1 MNRLMYLALAAMAL
15 AQITTTQA
23 AANLLANPGFETDAV
38 FGAEPSP
45 FVTDW
50 SAFNGM
56 STASADLA
64 PVRSGVGSLWAPGFG
79 AFSVPVAF
87 QNFPANPGEIWDL
100 QGYFLT
106 PETLPADATNALLKI
121 VWNDELGAAI
131 QAGEVLIGTDDG
143 PDFPGVASVPRLNST
158 SAPNTWH
165 FTQVRA
171 VAPPGTA
178 SVDLFAIFVDPT
190 DAGTAYFDDLVGTM
204 ITEEPLFGDYN
215 NNDVV
220 DAADYTVWRNN
231 LNTNFVLPN
240 RDPANTGNV
249 SNDDYAVWKKNFGM
263 SQLGGGSVAGTG
275 VPEPTSLL
283 MATVFLSCWGA
294 LRRKK

>member
-1 MNRLMYLALAAMAL
+1 M
-15 AQITTTQA
+15 
-23 AANLLANPGFETDAV
+23 
-38 FGAEPSP
+38 
-45 FVTDW
+45 
-50 SAFNGM
+50 
-56 STASADLA
+56 
-64 PVRSGVGSLWAPGFG
+64 PGFG
-79 AFSVPVAF
+79 GFSVPGAF
-87 QNFPANPGEIWDL
+87 QTFPANPGETWDL

-106 PETLPADATNALLKI
+106 PETLPADDTNALLKI

-131 QAGEVLIGTDDG
+131 RPVEILIGTDDG
-143 PDFPGVASVPRLNST
+143 PDFPGVASVPRLDET

-165 FTQVRA
+165 FTQARA

-178 SVDLFAIFVDPT
+178 SVNLFALFVDPT
-190 DAGTAYFDDLVGTM
+190 EAGTAYFDDLVATVT
-204 ITEEPLFGDYN
+204 TETALYGDYN

-231 LNTNFVLPN
+231 LNTNFALPN

-249 SNDDYAVWKKNFGM
+249 SGADYDVWKQNFGM
-263 SQLGGGSVAGTG
+263 SQTGGGSIAGTS

-283 MATVFLSCWGA
+283 MATALLACCGV